1 MKNSGGK
8 RSGAGRK
15 PLDYDFKVI
24 QVRIPIELEQE
35 AKLLIKNLREEWLR
49 NQ

>member
-15 PLDYDFKVI
+15 ALDYDFKVI
-24 QVRIPIELEQE
+24 QVRVPIELEQE
-35 AKLLIKNLREEWLR
+35 AKLLIKKLREEWLR